1 MNMKYVFVLVIAI
14 AAIAEGAEYTVGD
27 DMGWMV
33 PPTPDYY
40 ASWVSKYY
48 FVENDTL
55 VFNFEQGIHDITVL
69 TKEDFDAC
77 NMKNPLFQ
85 SPEPGEVMVMASD
98 TFYFTCS
105 FGQHCA
111 NGQKF
116 AIYFASAP
124 LPPSPS
130 PCPSESATADQSTE
144 SRPFKFVSAKMGN

>member
-1 MNMKYVFVLVIAI
+1 MSMKYMIVLVIAI
-14 AAIAEGAEYTVGD
+14 VAIAEGAEYTVGD

-40 ASWVSKYY
+40 ASWVSKYS

-55 VFNFEQGIHDITVL
+55 VFNFEEGMHDITVL

-85 SPEPGEVMVMASD
+85 FPNPGGVTVEVSG
-98 TFYFTCS
+98 TIYFTCS

-130 PCPSESATADQSTE
+130 PSASAATDQSLDTQ
-144 SRPFKFVSAKMGN
+144 RFKFVSRKMGN

>member
-1 MNMKYVFVLVIAI
+1 MMSMKYVIVLVIAI

-27 DMGWMV
+27 NMGWMV

-40 ASWVSKYY
+40 ASWVSKYS

-55 VFNFEQGIHDITVL
+55 VFNFEEGMHDITVL

-85 SPEPGEVMVMASD
+85 SPKPGRVTVDASD

-130 PCPSESATADQSTE
+130 PSASAATDQSLDTQ
-144 SRPFKFVSAKMGN
+144 RFKFVSRKMGN